1 MLPGMNALLLN
12 ILKRVDHEPE
22 SGFTL
27 DVFFGYPVDQRLAE
41 LARRVF
47 DLLRAPMLR
56 LSIVRRERWEIDSIR
71 LLELRTLTAQDRALL
86 LERLAIYTRSSWRA
100 AQSRTPAR
108 YSLAILHD
116 PAEALPPSNPAALTK
131 FVSAGTPQGND

>member
-1 MLPGMNALLLN
+1 MRPVMNALRRN
-12 ILKRVDHEPE
+12 ILKRFDHEPE

-100 AQSRTPAR
+100 APSRRSEEHTSELQSLMRIS
-108 YSLAILHD
+108 Y
-116 PAEALPPSNPAALTK
+116 AAFCLTK
-131 FVSAGTPQGND
+131 KRS